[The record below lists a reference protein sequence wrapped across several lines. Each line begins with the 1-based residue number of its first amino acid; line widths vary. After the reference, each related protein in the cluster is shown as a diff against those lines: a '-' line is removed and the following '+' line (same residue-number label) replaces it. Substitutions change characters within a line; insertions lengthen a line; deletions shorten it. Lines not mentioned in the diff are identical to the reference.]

1 MDFPRHALVPWIL
14 CRERLIE
21 QKPFTSLERRAV
33 LVLPRPKKSFVTPI
47 SFKGTEPR
55 QQLLLIF
62 NTKKSEREGYIT
74 ATDRNAG
81 LYNSQLLPVS
91 SPLHF
96 WWVFFF
102 FFLHFCLS
110 CQRGVEKVFPGSEKW
125 VGVAGLRSDNC
136 TERHFIFWLII

>member
-1 MDFPRHALVPWIL
+1 M
-14 CRERLIE
+14 
-21 QKPFTSLERRAV
+21 

-62 NTKKSEREGYIT
+62 NTKKSEREGYVT
-74 ATDRNAG
+74 ATDRNVG

-96 WWVFFF
+96 FFF
-102 FFLHFCLS
+102 FFAFLLELPKRHQESFSLI
-110 CQRGVEKVFPGSEKW
+110 GEVVWGSRAAK
-125 VGVAGLRSDNC
+125 
-136 TERHFIFWLII
+136 

>member
-14 CRERLIE
+14 CREGLIE

-62 NTKKSEREGYIT
+62 NTKKSEREGCST

-81 LYNSQLLPVS
+81 PYNSQLLPVS

-96 WWVFFF
+96 WWFSFFF
-102 FFLHFCLS
+102 FFAFLLELPKRHRESFSLI
-110 CQRGVEKVFPGSEKW
+110 REVVWGSRAAK
-125 VGVAGLRSDNC
+125 
-136 TERHFIFWLII
+136 

>member
-1 MDFPRHALVPWIL
+1 MHVGVDFPRHALVPWIL
-14 CRERLIE
+14 CREGLIE
-21 QKPFTSLERRAV
+21 QKPFPSLERRAM

-62 NTKKSEREGYIT
+62 NTKKSEREGYVT
-74 ATDRNAG
+74 ATDRNVG

-96 WWVFFF
+96 FFF
-102 FFLHFCLS
+102 FFAFLLELPKRHQESFSLI
-110 CQRGVEKVFPGSEKW
+110 GEVVWGSRAAK
-125 VGVAGLRSDNC
+125 
-136 TERHFIFWLII
+136 

>member
-1 MDFPRHALVPWIL
+1 M
-14 CRERLIE
+14 
-21 QKPFTSLERRAV
+21 

-102 FFLHFCLS
+102 FFFAFLLELPKRRRESFSLI
-110 CQRGVEKVFPGSEKW
+110 REVVWGSRAAK
-125 VGVAGLRSDNC
+125 
-136 TERHFIFWLII
+136 